1 MRPQQRSPPSWGRGT
16 SVSIPSTRLVITL
29 IKESRRPAFTKAIS
43 ANQWRP
49 ATCSVASAG
58 SRYCSRGSFPGL
70 RRRRAMRCK
79 VFVPGRTA
87 DPGRV
92 QRRGQSLHPSAW
104 HPFGRSADAE
114 LLQRAVT
121 ASRVLVTADLDLPRL
136 ARWLGASVP
145 GLIRYAEG
153 NYREAH
159 SLEWVR
165 PLLAT
170 IAPDELE
177 LAKLER
183 LMVVVDGPKN
193 WRRWHSI

>member
-1 MRPQQRSPPSWGRGT
+1 MGNATKAAVNAATTTLATELGPRNIR
-16 SVSIPSTRLVITL
+16 VNSINPAGDH

-58 SRYCSRGSFPGL
+58 SRYCSRSSFPGL
-70 RRRRAMRCK
+70 RRRRAMPCK

-92 QRRGQSLHPSAW
+92 QRRGQSLDPSAW
-104 HPFGRSADAE
+104 HPFGWSADAE

-153 NYREAH
+153 TT
-159 SLEWVR
+159 VR
-165 PLLAT
+165 RTAWNGS
-170 IAPDELE
+170 D
-177 LAKLER
+177 R
-183 LMVVVDGPKN
+183 F
-193 WRRWHSI
+193 WRRLPRMS